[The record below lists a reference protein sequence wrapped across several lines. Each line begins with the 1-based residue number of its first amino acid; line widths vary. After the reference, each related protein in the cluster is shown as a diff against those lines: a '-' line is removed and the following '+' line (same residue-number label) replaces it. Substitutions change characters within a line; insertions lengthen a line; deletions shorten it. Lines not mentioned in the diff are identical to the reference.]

1 MKHDPYERLRRE
13 ALQVLRPPQKLALS
27 EWVEGH
33 VYLPS
38 SIAAHPGRLR
48 LWPHQREIA
57 DSIGNPAV
65 ERVSVL
71 KSVRVGYT
79 QLLTAAIGHYA
90 VNDPSPILVVV
101 PAEQDARDLMVG
113 NIEPTF
119 AESPVLRAALAA
131 DDGGRDTLFQRRFPG
146 GSLKLVSARAPRNLR
161 GHTARVLLLDEV
173 DGFEIS
179 AGGEGDPVTLAER
192 RTLSYGDRKIV
203 MGSTPV
209 DEATS
214 RILRAYESSDR
225 RVFECACPECGALS
239 ELSWGMIEWKS
250 GEPDS
255 AAFRCPHCE
264 ALVPERFKP
273 EMVANGGWRATRPEV
288 LGHHGYR
295 MNALISLLPNASWGR
310 LAAEFLEAKRSP
322 ETLKAF
328 TTTLL
333 AEPWR
338 DQSGDDLDESALA
351 SKREAMGLDRMPP
364 ETLFLTGGTDVQ
376 KDRIELTSIGW
387 TAEGEALVLA
397 HEIVWGDPLEGET
410 WAELDDLLRRDF
422 RHQRGGTLRYDA
434 VLVDSGD
441 GGMTDQ
447 VYGFCRPR
455 IARRIFPLKGVG
467 GFKRPL
473 VERSKTRGIVLQ
485 LVGVDVAKQRLLNA
499 LQAGTGWRFSD
510 TLSDEWF
517 AQLTAERRVVK
528 YSRGQPVARFERIV
542 GKRAEALD
550 CVVYALAARALVGIA
565 PERREAEV
573 ASVTTLPK
581 PPNVI
586 RSKWLKG

>member
-1 MKHDPYERLRRE
+1 MKIDPLDRIRRE

-27 EWVEGH
+27 EWVEGN

-48 LWPHQREIA
+48 LWPHQRAIA
-57 DSIGNPAV
+57 DSIGDPTV

-90 VNDPSPILVVV
+90 VNDPSPVLVVV

-119 AESPVLRAALAA
+119 SESPVLRAALTA

-214 RILRAYESSDR
+214 RILRAYEASDR

-239 ELSWGMIEWKS
+239 EITWAMIEWKANDP
-250 GEPDS
+250 ES

-264 ALVPERFKP
+264 ELVSERFKP
-273 EMVANGGWRATRPEV
+273 EMVANGAWRATKPEV
-288 LGHHGYR
+288 RGHHGYR

-338 DQSGDDLDESALA
+338 DQSGDDLDEAALA
-351 SKREAMGLDRMPP
+351 STREPIGLDRLPP
-364 ETLFLTGGTDVQ
+364 ETLYLTGGADVQ

-387 TAEGEALVLA
+387 TAEGVALVLA
-397 HEIVWGDPLEGET
+397 HEIVWGDPLESET
-410 WAELDDLLRRDF
+410 WAEFDDLLRRDF
-422 RHQRGGTLRYDA
+422 RHPAGGVLRYDA

-447 VYGFCRPR
+447 VYSFARPR
-455 IARRIFPLKGVG
+455 IARRVFPLKGMG

-473 VERSKTRGIVLQ
+473 VERGKTRGVALQ
-485 LVGVDVAKQRLLNA
+485 IVGVDVAKQRILNA
-499 LQAGTGWRFSD
+499 LQAGEGWRFSD
-510 TLSDEWF
+510 TLSAEWF
-517 AQLTAERRVVK
+517 SQLTSERRVVK

-550 CVVYALAARALVGIA
+550 CCVYALAARQLVNVA
-565 PERREAEV
+565 PDRREAEV
-573 ASVTTLPK
+573 ASVKALAARPS
-581 PPNVI
+581 VI
-586 RSKWLKG
+586 RSTWMDR

>member
-1 MKHDPYERLRRE
+1 M
-13 ALQVLRPPQKLALS
+13 ALS
-27 EWVEGH
+27 DWVERN

-38 SIAAHPGRLR
+38 SIAAHPGRMR
-48 LWPHQREIA
+48 LWPHQVAIA
-57 DSIGNPAV
+57 DSIGDPNV

-71 KSVRVGYT
+71 KSVRIGYT

-90 VNDPSPILVVV
+90 VNDPSPLLVVV

-131 DDGGRDTLFQRRFPG
+131 DDGGRDTLFQRRFRG

-214 RILRAYESSDR
+214 RIVRAYERSDQ
-225 RVFECACPECGALS
+225 RVFECACPECGALT
-239 ELSWGMIEWKS
+239 ELTWAMIEWLPD
-250 GEPDS
+250 EPET

-264 ALVPERFKP
+264 ELIDERHKP
-273 EMVANGGWRATRPEV
+273 GMVQDGAWRATRPDV

-295 MNALISLLPNASWGR
+295 MNALISLLPNASWGK
-310 LAAEFLEAKRSP
+310 LATEFLEAKKSP

-338 DQSGDDLDESALA
+338 DLGEEIDDA
-351 SKREAMGLDRMPP
+351 SLMARREQFNLSNIPP
-364 ETLFLTGGTDVQ
+364 EVLVLSVGIDAQ
-376 KDRIELTSIGW
+376 DDRLEISTVGW
-387 TAEGEALVLA
+387 TRDGDALVLA
-397 HEIVWGDPLEGET
+397 HEIVWGNVLDDET
-410 WAELDDLLRRDF
+410 WQEADDLLRRDF
-422 RHQRGGTLRYDA
+422 KHPLGGTLRIDSA
-434 VLVDSGD
+434 IVDSGS
-441 GGMTDQ
+441 GGHTDM
-447 VYGFCRPR
+447 VYAFCRPR
-455 IARRIFPLKGVG
+455 IARRIMAGKGVA
-467 GFKRPL
+467 GFQRPAIQL
-473 VERSKTRGIVLQ
+473 SKTRAARLI
-485 LVGVDVAKQRLLNA
+485 LVGVDTIKSQVMNRL
-499 LQAGTGWRFSD
+499 QTGRTIRFSHD
-510 TLSDEWF
+510 LDATYFE
-517 AQLTAERRVVK
+517 QLTGERRIVK
-528 YSRGQPVARFERIV
+528 YRRGAPVRAFERIPGRRV
-542 GKRAEALD
+542 ETLD
-550 CVVYALAARALVGIA
+550 CLVYAWAARQLVGLDL
-565 PERREAEV
+565 ERRETDLSRANGPEKRP
-573 ASVTTLPK
+573 AI
-581 PPNVI
+581 I
-586 RSKWLKG
+586 RSSWMER